1 MLAEQWLPP
10 IPVCIFL
17 EGKSLFSH
25 FAVLYSNPLKEVIAL
40 RDEAVIRAIINRD
53 EAVMGRVIDQYS
65 RLLWPVAAA
74 VLSSAGSEQD
84 VEECVADAFIY
95 LWQNPQ
101 KFDPSRGSL
110 KTLLCVIARSRALDR
125 YRELMR
131 KSTLPLEEAVLSAGT
146 EMQEQLIRQE
156 TRLELLAAVR
166 SLEEPNREILIRR
179 YYHDQKPRQIAL
191 AMGLTV
197 KQVDNSL
204 FRSKRHLRDVLAGK
218 GGVK

>member
-1 MLAEQWLPP
+1 M
-10 IPVCIFL
+10 
-17 EGKSLFSH
+17 
-25 FAVLYSNPLKEVIAL
+25 
-40 RDEAVIRAIINRD
+40 RDEVVIRAIADRD
-53 EAVMGRVIDQYS
+53 EAAMGSVIDKYS

-84 VEECVADAFIY
+84 VEECVADAFVY
-95 LWQNPQ
+95 LWQQPQ

-110 KTLLCVIARSRALDR
+110 KTLLCIVTRSRALDR

-131 KSTLPLEEAVLSAGT
+131 KSALPLEDAVLSVGMD
-146 EMQEQLIRQE
+146 MQDKLIQQE
-156 TRLELLAAVR
+156 TQRELLSAVR
-166 SLEEPNREILIRR
+166 ELEEPNREILIRR

-204 FRSKRHLRDVLAGK
+204 FRSKRHLKEVLTAK
-218 GGVK
+218 GGAGCGR